1 MRKIFIRLVAATVTV
16 IMLLCGSTLTS
27 SAAGEM
33 AYNLYTGPDMSKTG
47 KVHKTYMIDFRAPE
61 STYGTYWALAN
72 FGMEINRD
80 TQKKYRNI
88 KLGGGYAG
96 MQYYSARNCETD
108 RVGILSF
115 WHWEYRPNLQS
126 DWIELEAERIYP
138 YGPQVHFGGEGT
150 GTQSI
155 QDYAWVDN
163 QWYTMVL
170 HTWEDVDNQSTFAGE
185 WILDQKTGV
194 WTLVT
199 YYDTKMIKSGWT
211 GDMGLFM
218 ENFMSSRREGR
229 RAFNVKGMYVLDRD
243 TLEWSSINKATI
255 SYGNGGTAN
264 KVGTHEYGATEEYFW
279 GLSDGTMRDDQAEHD
294 AAWPEKKTFTINQP
308 EKPTFTALALPEIT
322 LTRTDK
328 TGVEVSWTTPDTSAP
343 HVGFKVEILDEAGK
357 VVTSKELTRP
367 ELKTLTIQE
376 NLPAEYNCRVTVT
389 DIFGQTVTAEKAT
402 EGFNSATEPS
412 KPSETPATPS
422 APVASPSAPSTPS
435 AGQQGEGND
444 GSSFDPTPVI
454 IVAVVA
460 VAVAVVAVGGAVLLK
475 KKKKS

>member
-1 MRKIFIRLVAATVTV
+1 MKKIIIRSVAVVITVVT
-16 IMLLCGSTLTS
+16 LLCGSPFGA

-33 AYNLYTGPDMSKTG
+33 AYNLYTGPDMSGTG
-47 KVHKTYMIDFRAPE
+47 KVHKTYMIDFRAPK

-88 KLGGGYAG
+88 QLGGGYAG
-96 MQYYSARNCETD
+96 MQYYNARNCTTD
-108 RVGILSF
+108 RVAILSF

-126 DWIELEAERIYP
+126 DWIELEAERLYP
-138 YGPQVHFGGEGT
+138 YGDQVHFGGEGT

-199 YYDTKMIKSGWT
+199 YYDTKMINSGWT

-218 ENFMSSRREGR
+218 ENFLSSRREGKR
-229 RAFNVKGMYVLDRD
+229 SFNVKGMYVLDRD
-243 TLEWSSINKATI
+243 TLEWDSINKCTI

-264 KVGTHEYGATEEYFW
+264 KVGTHEYGVNTEEGYFW

-294 AAWPEKKTFTINQP
+294 AAWPEKKTFTITQP
-308 EKPTFTALALPEIT
+308 DQPTFTALAVPEIT
-322 LTRTDK
+322 LTKTDR
-328 TGVEVSWTTPDTSAP
+328 TGVEVSWTTPNTSAP
-343 HVGFKVEILDEAGK
+343 HVGFKVEILDAAGN

-376 NLPAEYNCRVTVT
+376 NLPEEYNCRVTVT

-402 EGFNSATEPS
+402 EGFTGEVQEPS
-412 KPSETPATPS
+412 VSTSTS
-422 APVASPSAPSTPS
+422 APASPSEPSSEDDATEKDGGFFAFFQRIIDAIVDFFKNLFGNGSDEEAALPS
-435 AGQQGEGND
+435 KEE
-444 GSSFDPTPVI
+444 
-454 IVAVVA
+454 
-460 VAVAVVAVGGAVLLK
+460 
-475 KKKKS
+475 